1 MRYYATASGPRVR
14 EAMKCGKLGMIAN
27 PASGNA
33 VVPGVEWVADN
44 AIFGGNYPGDD
55 AYLGWLTAR
64 REYADACRFAAA
76 PDVVCDAKATLER
89 STPMLARIRAAGYP
103 VALVAQNG
111 LEDLSVPWDDF
122 DALFIGGDTAWKLG
136 PHAAALTVQAH
147 NHGKWVHMGR
157 VNGWG
162 RLRAARRMGCDSVDG
177 TYLAFGPDRNLPR
190 LLGWLAEVND
200 QGLLWEAS

>member
-1 MRYYATASGPRVR
+1 
-14 EAMKCGKLGMIAN
+14 MIAN

-44 AIFGGNYPGDD
+44 AVFGGNYPGDD
-55 AYLGWLTAR
+55 AYLDWLAAR
-64 REYADACRFAAA
+64 REHADACRFAAA
-76 PDVVCDAKATLER
+76 PDVVCDAEATLER
-89 STPMLARIRAAGYP
+89 SAPMLARIRRAGYP

-111 LEDLSVPWDDF
+111 LEDLDVPWDAF

-136 PHAAALTVQAH
+136 PHAAALTAQAH
-147 NHGKWVHMGR
+147 DHGKWVHMGR

-162 RLRAARRMGCDSVDG
+162 RLRAARQMGCDSVDG